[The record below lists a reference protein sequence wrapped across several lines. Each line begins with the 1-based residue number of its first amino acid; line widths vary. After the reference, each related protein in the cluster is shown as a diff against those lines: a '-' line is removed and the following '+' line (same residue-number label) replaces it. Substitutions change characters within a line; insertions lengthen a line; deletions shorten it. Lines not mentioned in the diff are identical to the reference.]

1 MFRCAYCGYPLP
13 QVFGDTKTL
22 IAFSQVT
29 CPNCNAK
36 LKELKDIEED

>member
-13 QVFGDTKTL
+13 PNFGDTKTL
-22 IAFSQVT
+22 IAFGQPV
-29 CPNCNAK
+29 CYNCNAK